1 MLIGNLVPR
10 REDALPACL
19 PAQGQVLHTTKYWLP
34 AHPTPTRAASG
45 RRPSPNAQADGT
57 NDDAAGSYT
66 RATPPQSVHPNSVP
80 LLKHAKSC
88 PPMPAMPLLPSPGA
102 RATSSRRTSKTLWWV
117 DGSSGNGVVIRIIT
131 PLWHSEPRELSPPE
145 FVGHRPHGGDLHR
158 HPVPKVVDERVRW
171 HERGDERGALA
182 DLLLLLPPF
191 HRLLLLL
198 QSELRAVA

>member
-1 MLIGNLVPR
+1 MTTYNLQNNNEISTWQRARPHAHRAVCPTAPLTTGSVRTQPRCSVVWEDTTDSTHSRRIVSTDRHSVCVHGARGMLIGNLVPR

-88 PPMPAMPLLPSPGA
+88 
-102 RATSSRRTSKTLWWV
+102 
-117 DGSSGNGVVIRIIT
+117 
-131 PLWHSEPRELSPPE
+131 
-145 FVGHRPHGGDLHR
+145 
-158 HPVPKVVDERVRW
+158 
-171 HERGDERGALA
+171 
-182 DLLLLLPPF
+182 
-191 HRLLLLL
+191 
-198 QSELRAVA
+198 